1 MRMFKERA
9 APNAFVRIE
18 GKDREGSYL
27 AIVREKFLPAFKDK
41 HAEWGP
47 PLLVQHLTDH
57 SPYHIVEKIDVSF
70 KTPEGKSF
78 QWSIAKKFMPEASEF
93 YKLYIAFYSGMNV
106 VLPLAYK
113 EYRGRKHKHQ
123 TYIFTLWRDGDNPFH
138 SFDFRR
144 MDAFQRYEVAKRLSK
159 GLANLHRFDSATEK
173 PAIFH
178 RDLHSMN
185 VLFNQRSGRVT
196 FLDFEFSEIMQK
208 EMSLAQRGADL
219 GEIVLN
225 ATRDGLLTSKEEL
238 HNFLRI
244 YSDESTNLSE
254 KQISGEQ
261 PISIAPA
268 FPPALAKYVTSLFES
283 GLRTAE
289 TENKQEKEDGKG

>member
-1 MRMFKERA
+1 MFKERV

-47 PLLVQHLTDH
+47 PLLVKHLTDH
-57 SPYHIVEKIDVSF
+57 SPSHLVEKIDVSF
-70 KTPEGKSF
+70 TSPEGKSF

-93 YKLYIAFYSGMNV
+93 YKLYVAFYSGVNV

-113 EYRGRKHKHQ
+113 EYRGRKHRHQ

-159 GLANLHRFDSATEK
+159 GLANLHRSDPTIGKA
-173 PAIFH
+173 AIVH

-196 FLDFEFSEIMQK
+196 FLDFEFSEIMQG

-225 ATRDGLLTSKEEL
+225 AARDGLLTNKDEL

-244 YSDESTNLSE
+244 YSEESTNLSD
-254 KQISGEQ
+254 KQLSGEQ
-261 PISIAPA
+261 PISVAPT
-268 FPPALAKYVTSLFES
+268 FPSALTNYVTSLFEA
-283 GLRTAE
+283 GLRSVE
-289 TENKQEKEDGKG
+289 RENKQENKESSG